1 MVELKSGKETSENK
15 QEESRL
21 REEQTKEP
29 NCNSDTVREQQ
40 HRERDIEKVYE
51 EHLTEEHEVKMR
63 ILKRKEQLL
72 DLKLQLFRRNLTLT
86 SSLEPM
92 QILS

>member
-1 MVELKSGKETSENK
+1 MAELESGKKTSENK

-29 NCNSDTVREQQ
+29 NCNSDTVREQG

-51 EHLTEEHEVKMR
+51 EHLKEEHEVFYMR
-63 ILKRKEQLL
+63 ILKKKEQLL
-72 DLKLQLFRRNLTLT
+72 DLKSQLFRRKLNND
-86 SSLEPM
+86 E
-92 QILS
+92 

>member
-21 REEQTKEP
+21 REEQ
-29 NCNSDTVREQQ
+29 VREQR

-72 DLKLQLFRRNLTLT
+72 DLKLQLLRGNLTLT

-92 QILS
+92 QILP